1 MHHALG
7 QVEVSLDEM
16 LIARDERAA
25 RQTAALARFRAPLV
39 SMTIVMPGPVKD
51 GGLARH
57 VMEVAL
63 EQMDSLISAHNWS
76 LLSREVF
83 WQITGPEAI
92 YVVDVEPRVLKSA
105 TIDLEEHHPIGRLW
119 DLDIITT
126 KGVGLS
132 RFQLWRPARPCL
144 LCDRPAR
151 ECSRSRRHSL
161 PELMKQIRRM
171 VDHFDRHPGS

>member
-7 QVEVSLDEM
+7 RVEVSLDEM
-16 LIARDERAA
+16 LIAREERAA
-25 RQTAALARFRAPLV
+25 RQAAALAQFRAPLV
-39 SMTIVMPGPVKD
+39 SITIVMPGPVKD
-51 GGLARH
+51 GGLPRR

-63 EQMDSLISAHNWS
+63 EQMDSLISARNWS
-76 LLSREVF
+76 LLSRKVF
-83 WQITGPEAI
+83 WQFTGPEAI
-92 YVVDVEPRVLKSA
+92 YVVDVEPHVLKSA
-105 TIDLEEHHPIGRLW
+105 TIALEEHHPIGRLW

-126 KGVGLS
+126 RGAGLS
-132 RFQLWRPARPCL
+132 RFQLWRQARPCL

-171 VDHFDRHPGS
+171 VDHFDLHP